1 MNFWTDDSVDSGL
14 VAESVDRLATYVMLE
29 SRDRLELTV
38 SPVALQVLT
47 ELFNVFTQQ
56 APPTLHKTSG
66 ALTLTNDLAP
76 DTSVTLLSKT
86 EVIQYYDS
94 LKFK

>member
-1 MNFWTDDSVDSGL
+1 MNFWIDDSVDSGL
-14 VAESVDRLATYVMLE
+14 EAESVDRLATYVMLE

-56 APPTLHKTSG
+56 APPTLHKASG

-86 EVIQYYDS
+86 EVIQHYDS